1 LTKLGVQCDY
11 SGNVADTGIG
21 IPADKLGLV
30 LEPFSQAHE
39 NHRGTIQGSGL
50 GLPISKS
57 LMEPHDGD
65 LTLESVEGAGTT
77 VTLRL
82 PAERVQHARDPRS
95 LRPVRFLKT
104 AAQAAMPDA

>member
-1 LTKLGVQCDY
+1 
-11 SGNVADTGIG
+11 
-21 IPADKLGLV
+21 V

-39 NHRGTIQGSGL
+39 THKGSIQGSGL

-57 LMEPHDGD
+57 LMELHGGD
-65 LTLESVEGAGTT
+65 LAIESVEGAGTT